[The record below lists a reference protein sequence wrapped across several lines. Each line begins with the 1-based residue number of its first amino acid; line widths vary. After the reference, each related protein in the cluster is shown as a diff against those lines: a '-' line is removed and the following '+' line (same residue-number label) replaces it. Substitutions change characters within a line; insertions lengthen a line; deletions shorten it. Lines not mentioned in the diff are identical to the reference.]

1 MLLSVHAL
9 PLSVKTERV
18 FDMDKQ
24 LIDNIRQLPP
34 EKQDQLIAVL
44 KRLLSVPEP
53 AIVFQDST
61 DCTDQ

>member
-44 KRLLSVPEP
+44 KRLLSFPEP

>member
-1 MLLSVHAL
+1 MRCLC
-9 PLSVKTERV
+9 PNNQERV

-44 KRLLSVPEP
+44 KRLLSFPEP

-61 DCTDQ
+61 DCTNQ

>member
-1 MLLSVHAL
+1 MLFPVHAL

-44 KRLLSVPEP
+44 KRLLSFPEP